1 MVVLCLDV
9 FSVSMEVFL
18 RPACSFHLVSCV
30 SGKPAHAVTYG
41 NTSQLLQ
48 RTPNLTGS
56 ITHHRTPRSISAIY
70 IPGPRG
76 PPLRASRRHGTV
88 GRYCGSQPPARRKP
102 FRLYYSLTWCVVFV
116 IGRYILT
123 APQRCP
129 GGAQAAMTRLKAS
142 SRIDVLRH
150 HLLR

>member
-1 MVVLCLDV
+1 MVVLRLDV

-18 RPACSFHLVSCV
+18 RPACSFHLVSYV
-30 SGKPAHAVTYG
+30 SGKNAHAVTYSSK
-41 NTSQLLQ
+41 TSQPLQ
-48 RTPNLTGS
+48 RTDGIDHTPPHATLYSCNLYSGATRTAASCFSPSWDGGS
-56 ITHHRTPRSISAIY
+56 ILRISA
-70 IPGPRG
+70 
-76 PPLRASRRHGTV
+76 
-88 GRYCGSQPPARRKP
+88 PARRKP